1 MKAKWDCAALVDVMK
16 GREDGRLPEWV
27 VECLTRVF
35 SAIADP
41 TRVRILH
48 ALAGHEKLSVT
59 ELAEHTGL
67 SVSAVSHQLRL
78 LRDRMLLKAQR
89 DGRSVLYSLA
99 DAHIKALLCTG
110 IEHAFEDCTNNLRR
124 EGQRAH

>member
-1 MKAKWDCAALVDVMK
+1 MKAGWDCEALDDVMR
-16 GREDGRLPEWV
+16 GREDERLPEWL

-48 ALAGHEKLSVT
+48 ALAGHDRLSVT

-89 DGRSVLYSLA
+89 EGRSVLYSLA
-99 DAHIKALLCTG
+99 DEHIRVLLCTG
-110 IEHAFEDCTNNLRR
+110 IEHAYEDCTNNLRR
-124 EGQRAH
+124 EGQRAP

>member
-1 MKAKWDCAALVDVMK
+1 MKTGWDCEALDDVMR
-16 GREDGRLPEWV
+16 GREDERLPEWV

-48 ALAGHEKLSVT
+48 ALAGHDRLSVT

-99 DAHIKALLCTG
+99 DEHIRTLLCTG
-110 IEHAFEDCTNNLRR
+110 IEHAYEDCTNNLRR

>member
-1 MKAKWDCAALVDVMK
+1 MKAGWDCEALNDVMR
-16 GREDGRLPEWV
+16 GREDEHLPEWM
-27 VECLTRVF
+27 VECLTRIF

-48 ALAGHEKLSVT
+48 ALAGHDRLSVT

-78 LRDRMLLKAQR
+78 LRDRMLLKAKR
-89 DGRSVLYSLA
+89 EGRSVHYSLA
-99 DAHIKALLCTG
+99 DEHIRVLLCTG
-110 IEHAFEDCTNNLRR
+110 IEHAYEDCTNNLRR
-124 EGQRAH
+124 EGQRAP